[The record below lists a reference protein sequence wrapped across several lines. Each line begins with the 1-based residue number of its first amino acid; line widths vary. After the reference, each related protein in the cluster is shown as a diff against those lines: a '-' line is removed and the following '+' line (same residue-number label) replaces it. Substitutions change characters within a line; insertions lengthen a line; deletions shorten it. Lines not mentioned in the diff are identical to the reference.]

1 MLQTCQ
7 FRQKNKMEV
16 AMEIKRDVYLDRL
29 IVRKHNGLIKV
40 ITGIR
45 RSGKSYL
52 LNTLFYRHLIAENIS
67 EDHIIKFAFDS
78 AEDLLK
84 IGEDPIVL
92 DNEKEDRKVDPSKFI
107 NWLMPQIKGDGMYY
121 LLLDEV
127 QKLGAFESV
136 LNGFL
141 RRENLDVYVTG
152 SNSKFLSKD
161 VLTEFRG
168 RGDEVHVLPLSFS
181 EYYAFKQGDKSEA
194 YDDYSVYG
202 GLPAVALMA
211 TEEQKTNYLIS
222 QMQNLYL
229 RDIVNRYAVQD
240 ETALGEVIDVIA
252 SGISTLT
259 NPRKIANTMTTIH
272 GTKTCDATVDRYIGY
287 AEEAFILT
295 RVKRYNVK
303 GRKYIGTPYKIYFE
317 DVGLRNVRLSF
328 RQIEGTHMME
338 NIIYNELRYRGYQ
351 VDVGTVESREKDS
364 SGKEIRVQREID
376 FIASLG
382 SKKYYIQSAYAIPDQ
397 EKYEQE
403 TKSFEHTMDSFKKI
417 IIIEKSMKPRY
428 DEHGYLMMGVKEFLL
443 DANSLLI

>member
-1 MLQTCQ
+1 
-7 FRQKNKMEV
+7 
-16 AMEIKRDVYLDRL
+16 MEIKRDVYLDRL
-29 IVRKHNGLIKV
+29 IVKKHNGLIKV

-107 NWLMPQIKGDGMYY
+107 NWLMPQIKSDGMYY

-152 SNSKFLSKD
+152 SNFKFLSKD
-161 VLTEFRG
+161 ILTEFRG

-181 EYYAFKQGDKSEA
+181 EYYTFKQVDKSEA
-194 YDDYSVYG
+194 YDEYSVYG
-202 GLPAVALMA
+202 GLPAVALMV

-259 NPRKIANTMTTIH
+259 NPRKIANTMHTIH

-317 DVGLRNVRLSF
+317 DVGLRNARLSF
-328 RQIEGTHMME
+328 RQIEGSHMME

-397 EKYEQE
+397 EKYEQG

-417 IIIEKSMKPRY
+417 IIVDKSMKPRY

>member
-1 MLQTCQ
+1 
-7 FRQKNKMEV
+7 
-16 AMEIKRDVYLDRL
+16 MEIKRDIHLNR
-29 IVRKHNGLIKV
+29 IIARKGNGMIKV

-45 RSGKSYL
+45 RCGKSYL
-52 LNTLFYRHLIAENIS
+52 LFTLFTNYLKSQGVDEQ
-67 EDHIIKFAFDS
+67 HIIKVDLEDRRNAFLRNPD
-78 AEDLLK
+78 ALLK
-84 IGEDPIVL
+84 HID
-92 DNEKEDRKVDPSKFI
+92 SKFVDSQMHYI
-107 NWLMPQIKGDGMYY
+107 
-121 LLLDEV
+121 LLDEV
-127 QKLGAFESV
+127 QLVPEFEDV
-136 LNGFL
+136 LNSYL
-141 RRENLDVYVTG
+141 KITNADVYVTG

-161 VLTEFRG
+161 ILTEFRG

-259 NPRKIANTMTTIH
+259 NPRKIANTMNTIH

-351 VDVGTVESREKDS
+351 VDVGTVESREKDP

>member
-1 MLQTCQ
+1 
-7 FRQKNKMEV
+7 MEV

-92 DNEKEDRKVDPSKFI
+92 DNEKEDQKVDPSKFI

-202 GLPAVALMA
+202 GLPAVALMV

-259 NPRKIANTMTTIH
+259 NPRKIANTMNTIH

>member
-1 MLQTCQ
+1 MPITAKILD
-7 FRQKNKMEV
+7 RV
-16 AMEIKRDVYLDRL
+16 IMEIKRDKYLNRL
-29 IVRKHNGLIKV
+29 IVRKHNGFIKI

-52 LNTLFYRHLIAENIS
+52 LNTLFYNHLVAENTAPN
-67 EDHIIKFAFDS
+67 HIIKFAFDS
-78 AEDLLK
+78 AEDLIR
-84 IGEDPIVL
+84 IGENPIIL
-92 DNEKEDRKVDPSKFI
+92 DNEKEDCKVDPSRFI
-107 NWLMPQIKGDGMYY
+107 NWLMPQIKGEGMYY

-136 LNGFL
+136 INGFL
-141 RRENLDVYVTG
+141 RKNNVDVYVTG

-161 VLTEFRG
+161 ILTEFEG
-168 RGDEVHVLPLSFS
+168 RGDEIHVLPLSFS

-202 GLPAVALMA
+202 GLPAIALMA

-222 QMQNLYL
+222 QMKNVYL
-229 RDIVNRYAVQD
+229 RDIIMRYSVQD

-259 NPRKIANTMTTIH
+259 NPRKIASTMNSVH
-272 GTKTCDATVDRYIGY
+272 GTTTCEATVDRYIGY
-287 AEEAFILT
+287 AEEAFMLT

-317 DVGLRNVRLSF
+317 DVGLRNARLSF
-328 RQIEGTHMME
+328 RQIEETHIME

-351 VDVGTVESREKDS
+351 VDVGTVETREKDS
-364 SGKEIRVQREID
+364 TGKEIRVQREID

-397 EKYEQE
+397 EKYKQE
-403 TKSFEHTMDSFKKI
+403 TMPFEKTKDSFKKI
-417 IIIEKSMKPRY
+417 IIVEKSMKPRY
-428 DEHGYLMMGVKEFLL
+428 DENGYLMMGIKEFLL
-443 DANSLLI
+443 NTDSLLA